1 MIPFACHPIRN
12 GPFAPPVPPSMPAR
26 RYLHARTAAS
36 ARPGLVQNPLR
47 PIQSPQTLPR
57 ARPGNAVVP
66 TGASLTTRKPA
77 SPRH

>member
-12 GPFAPPVPPSMPAR
+12 ACFAAPLPPSMPAR
-26 RYLHARTAAS
+26 RYLQARTAAS

-47 PIQSPQTLPR
+47 PIESRQTVPR

-66 TGASLTTRKPA
+66 TGAPLTTRNSA